1 LALLGQ
7 KSCGP
12 SFVRVV
18 VDESVVEKTDGTP
31 MFDDI
36 EQKRSSEN
44 VMRVR
49 FRAACAAWE
58 MANLICWILSPCALE
73 LCIFLVRFLPS
84 ITDGFHYS
92 GSKGVRCFLGGVIL
106 FLISSASS
114 LPKAS

>member
-1 LALLGQ
+1 
-7 KSCGP
+7 
-12 SFVRVV
+12 

-36 EQKRSSEN
+36 EQMSSSIDM
-44 VMRVR
+44 VRVR
-49 FRAACAAWE
+49 FRAARAAWE
-58 MANLICWILSPCALE
+58 MANLICWILSPCSLE
-73 LCIFLVRFLPS
+73 SGIFLIRLLSS
-84 ITDGFHYS
+84 ITDGVHS